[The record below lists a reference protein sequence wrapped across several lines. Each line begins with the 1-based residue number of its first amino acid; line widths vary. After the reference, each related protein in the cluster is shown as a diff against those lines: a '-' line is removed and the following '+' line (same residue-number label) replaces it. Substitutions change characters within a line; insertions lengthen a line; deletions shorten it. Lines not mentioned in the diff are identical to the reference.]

1 MCGRKQAVWM
11 VGFLFGSLILLYHF
25 FAFAGFFGYD
35 DLQYA
40 EVAVRMTRGVA
51 DWSDHFSFRW
61 GVTLL
66 AALSYKLLGI
76 NDVASS
82 LPALLISLA
91 TLALVTGALR
101 RHSPWI
107 VAGAA
112 ALLTLNHWSLFYS
125 DKLMPDV
132 FVAFFITAAI
142 LIYFRIFCRTEV
154 PGTAV
159 DSPPSPDGAN
169 AYKQIEATANTYN
182 RESET
187 ETPPSPTDAKAYKQI
202 EATANAYNRESE
214 TETPPSPT
222 DTNAYMQIEAT
233 ANTYGG
239 AAPTQS
245 SRKGDKTQI
254 LSGVAFAL
262 SLLGAFLSKE
272 TVILAVPLLAW
283 WAVRDLVNRRRLRFW
298 SAVIL
303 PGILLLAGYFLLTDF
318 LTGDPAA
325 RWKAL
330 LDNRY
335 VSFCDYA
342 SQPLRELLA
351 RISSG
356 LVTELT
362 HQGMMAGVIL
372 SLPALFLLRKHQ
384 ESPALRFFSSTALI
398 LLLSANFMTI
408 TPLAYNPMCPDP
420 RHYLFLI
427 PVFAISGALSLEA
440 FHHNRPYWILT
451 LAFSL
456 LAALLI
462 LPVKSIS
469 LYEQILPLA
478 GLALLLLLFLTITGK
493 SRDRS
498 TGGEKISRRA
508 LPLAILL
515 LIAILAVKPLR
526 YAEYARQVDYA
537 GQKEFVMKHI
547 LKGNFVRVIT
557 DDVQKRLIRYYQGFR
572 ETHPEPL
579 NWEEATL
586 LPDNDTTRTALLIN
600 GHTAFLSGERPGRNP
615 WFATHPEQMAVKI
628 AENEK
633 PLMTL
638 YSAPRWHNPRI
649 VASFRHDYEKEEFPW
664 NGGRVITAEA
674 EGAPA
679 YGGNHYDHPEEFS
692 ATFRIPVDSLDI
704 SAGEILLVTCRLQL
718 FTRDRTEASVVVSAP
733 GKEGKELWQGFSL
746 FPQVRAFN
754 VWSPVTVHALLETGE
769 MAPEA
774 ELAVYLWNLKRD
786 DIYIDDWE
794 VILAA
799 IQSPVS
805 EVE

>member
-182 RESET
+182 REPKT
-187 ETPPSPTDAKAYKQI
+187 ETPPSPTGA
-202 EATANAYNRESE
+202 
-214 TETPPSPT
+214 
-222 DTNAYMQIEAT
+222 NAYMQIEAT

-372 SLPALFLLRKHQ
+372 SLPALFLLPKHQ

>member
-169 AYKQIEATANTYN
+169 AYKQIEATANAYN
-182 RESET
+182 RKPKT
-187 ETPPSPTDAKAYKQI
+187 ETPPSPTGA
-202 EATANAYNRESE
+202 
-214 TETPPSPT
+214 
-222 DTNAYMQIEAT
+222 NAYMQIEAT

-283 WAVRDLVNRRRLRFW
+283 WAVRDLVTRRRLRFW

>member
-187 ETPPSPTDAKAYKQI
+187 ETPPSPTD
-202 EATANAYNRESE
+202 
-214 TETPPSPT
+214 
-222 DTNAYMQIEAT
+222 TNAYMQIEAT

-262 SLLGAFLSKE
+262 SLLGALLSKE

-283 WAVRDLVNRRRLRFW
+283 WAVRDLVTRRRLRFW

-372 SLPALFLLRKHQ
+372 SLPALFLLPKHQ

>member
-187 ETPPSPTDAKAYKQI
+187 ETPPSPTD
-202 EATANAYNRESE
+202 
-214 TETPPSPT
+214 
-222 DTNAYMQIEAT
+222 TNAYMQIEAT

-262 SLLGAFLSKE
+262 SLLGALLSKE

-283 WAVRDLVNRRRLRFW
+283 WAVRDLVTRRRLRFW

-303 PGILLLAGYFLLTDF
+303 PGILLLAGYFLLTGF
-318 LTGDPAA
+318 LAGDPAA

-351 RISSG
+351 RITSG

-526 YAEYARQVDYA
+526 YAEYACQVDYA

-679 YGGNHYDHPEEFS
+679 YGGNHYDHPEEYS

>member
-187 ETPPSPTDAKAYKQI
+187 ETPPSPTD
-202 EATANAYNRESE
+202 
-214 TETPPSPT
+214 
-222 DTNAYMQIEAT
+222 TNAYMQIEAT

-262 SLLGAFLSKE
+262 SLLGALLSKE

-283 WAVRDLVNRRRLRFW
+283 WAVRDLVTRRRLRFW

-303 PGILLLAGYFLLTDF
+303 PGILLLAGYFLLTGF
-318 LTGDPAA
+318 LAGDPAA

-351 RISSG
+351 RITSG

-526 YAEYARQVDYA
+526 YAEYACQVDYA

>member
-169 AYKQIEATANTYN
+169 AYKQIEATANTY
-182 RESET
+182 
-187 ETPPSPTDAKAYKQI
+187 D
-202 EATANAYNRESE
+202 RESE

-262 SLLGAFLSKE
+262 SLLGALLSKE

-283 WAVRDLVNRRRLRFW
+283 WAVRDLVTRRRLRFW

-303 PGILLLAGYFLLTDF
+303 PGILLLAGYFLLTGF
-318 LTGDPAA
+318 LAGDPAA

-351 RISSG
+351 RITSG

-526 YAEYARQVDYA
+526 YAEYACQVDYA

>member
-187 ETPPSPTDAKAYKQI
+187 ETPPSPTD
-202 EATANAYNRESE
+202 
-214 TETPPSPT
+214 
-222 DTNAYMQIEAT
+222 TNAYMQIEAT

-372 SLPALFLLRKHQ
+372 SLPALFLLPKHQ

>member
-169 AYKQIEATANTYN
+169 AYKQIEATANTY
-182 RESET
+182 
-187 ETPPSPTDAKAYKQI
+187 
-202 EATANAYNRESE
+202 
-214 TETPPSPT
+214 
-222 DTNAYMQIEAT
+222 
-233 ANTYGG
+233 GG

-262 SLLGAFLSKE
+262 SLLGALLSKE

-283 WAVRDLVNRRRLRFW
+283 WAVRDLVTRRRLRFW

-351 RISSG
+351 RITSG

>member
-169 AYKQIEATANTYN
+169 AYKQIEATANTYD

-187 ETPPSPTDAKAYKQI
+187 ETPPSPTGA
-202 EATANAYNRESE
+202 
-214 TETPPSPT
+214 
-222 DTNAYMQIEAT
+222 NAYMQIEAT

-262 SLLGAFLSKE
+262 SLLGALLSKE

-283 WAVRDLVNRRRLRFW
+283 WAVRDLVTRRRLRFW

-351 RISSG
+351 RITSG

>member
-169 AYKQIEATANTYN
+169 AYKQIEATANTYD

-187 ETPPSPTDAKAYKQI
+187 ETPPSPTGA
-202 EATANAYNRESE
+202 
-214 TETPPSPT
+214 
-222 DTNAYMQIEAT
+222 NAYMQIEAT

-526 YAEYARQVDYA
+526 YAEYACQVDYA

>member
-169 AYKQIEATANTYN
+169 AYKQIEATANTY
-182 RESET
+182 
-187 ETPPSPTDAKAYKQI
+187 D
-202 EATANAYNRESE
+202 RESE

-262 SLLGAFLSKE
+262 SLLGALLSKE

-283 WAVRDLVNRRRLRFW
+283 WAVRDLVTRRRLRFW

-351 RISSG
+351 RITSG

-526 YAEYARQVDYA
+526 YAEYACQVDYA

>member
-159 DSPPSPDGAN
+159 DSPPSPDDAN
-169 AYKQIEATANTYN
+169 SYKQIEATANTYD

-187 ETPPSPTDAKAYKQI
+187 ETPPSPTGA
-202 EATANAYNRESE
+202 
-214 TETPPSPT
+214 
-222 DTNAYMQIEAT
+222 NAYMQIEAT

-679 YGGNHYDHPEEFS
+679 YGGNHYDHPEEYS

>member
-169 AYKQIEATANTYN
+169 AYKQIEATANTY
-182 RESET
+182 
-187 ETPPSPTDAKAYKQI
+187 D
-202 EATANAYNRESE
+202 RESE

-303 PGILLLAGYFLLTDF
+303 PGILLLAGYFLLTGF
-318 LTGDPAA
+318 LAGDPAA

-372 SLPALFLLRKHQ
+372 SLPALFLLPKHQ

-526 YAEYARQVDYA
+526 YAEYACQVDYA

>member
-1 MCGRKQAVWM
+1 
-11 VGFLFGSLILLYHF
+11 
-25 FAFAGFFGYD
+25 
-35 DLQYA
+35 
-40 EVAVRMTRGVA
+40 
-51 DWSDHFSFRW
+51 
-61 GVTLL
+61 
-66 AALSYKLLGI
+66 
-76 NDVASS
+76 
-82 LPALLISLA
+82 
-91 TLALVTGALR
+91 
-101 RHSPWI
+101 
-107 VAGAA
+107 
-112 ALLTLNHWSLFYS
+112 
-125 DKLMPDV
+125 
-132 FVAFFITAAI
+132 
-142 LIYFRIFCRTEV
+142 
-154 PGTAV
+154 
-159 DSPPSPDGAN
+159 
-169 AYKQIEATANTYN
+169 
-182 RESET
+182 
-187 ETPPSPTDAKAYKQI
+187 
-202 EATANAYNRESE
+202 
-214 TETPPSPT
+214 
-222 DTNAYMQIEAT
+222 
-233 ANTYGG
+233 
-239 AAPTQS
+239 
-245 SRKGDKTQI
+245 
-254 LSGVAFAL
+254 
-262 SLLGAFLSKE
+262 
-272 TVILAVPLLAW
+272 
-283 WAVRDLVNRRRLRFW
+283 
-298 SAVIL
+298 
-303 PGILLLAGYFLLTDF
+303 
-318 LTGDPAA
+318 
-325 RWKAL
+325 KAL

-351 RISSG
+351 RITSG

-526 YAEYARQVDYA
+526 YAEYACQVDYA

-679 YGGNHYDHPEEFS
+679 YGGNHYDHPEEYS

>member
-159 DSPPSPDGAN
+159 DSPPSPDDAN
-169 AYKQIEATANTYN
+169 SYNQIEATANTYD

-187 ETPPSPTDAKAYKQI
+187 ETPPSPTGA
-202 EATANAYNRESE
+202 
-214 TETPPSPT
+214 
-222 DTNAYMQIEAT
+222 NAYMQIEAT

-679 YGGNHYDHPEEFS
+679 YGGNHYDHPEEYS